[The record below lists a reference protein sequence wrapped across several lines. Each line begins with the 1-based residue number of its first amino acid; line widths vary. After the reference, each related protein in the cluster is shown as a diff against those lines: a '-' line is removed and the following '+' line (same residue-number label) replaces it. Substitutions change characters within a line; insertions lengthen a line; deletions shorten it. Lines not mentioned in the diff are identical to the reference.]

1 MFFALNCGIHNIK
14 IGQKSGNPVPDLF
27 HFGGNGMRCI
37 IPSSE
42 ECIFSKCRTKFSD
55 HAGKPYKISILSN
68 VKIQLFHRTVVRHNG
83 VLCSKY
89 GDFRAKLR
97 TLYEIFVTSF
107 SIRFLIYPSV
117 FMLSKT
123 SYPFIS

>member
-1 MFFALNCGIHNIK
+1 
-14 IGQKSGNPVPDLF
+14 
-27 HFGGNGMRCI
+27 MRCI

-55 HAGKPYKISILSN
+55 HAGKPYKISILAN
-68 VKIQLFHRTVVRHNG
+68 IKIQLFHRTVVRHNG
-83 VLCSKY
+83 ASCSKY
-89 GDFRAKLR
+89 GDFRVKLR